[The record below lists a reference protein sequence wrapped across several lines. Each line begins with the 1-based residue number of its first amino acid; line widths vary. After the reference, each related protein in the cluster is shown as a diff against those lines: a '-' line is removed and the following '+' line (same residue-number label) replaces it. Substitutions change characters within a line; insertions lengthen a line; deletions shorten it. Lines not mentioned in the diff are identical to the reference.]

1 MIYLD
6 NSATT
11 ALSERAKERMYA
23 VMECYGNPSS
33 RHSLGLDA
41 RKIIENARQQVGTA
55 LGLSHPSAENLLFTS
70 CGSESNNM
78 AILGS
83 VYAKTRRRANKIITT
98 NSEHSSVENV
108 MRKLEGDGFEV
119 VRVPTV
125 NGIVDEELLMS
136 EIDGKTLLL
145 SLMLVNNE
153 TGAAYDVKRLF
164 ALASRKNP
172 EIITHCDAVQGFLK
186 LPMSLRSLGASMVS
200 VSAHKIHGPKGVG
213 ALYISPDII
222 KQKKIV
228 PYLIGGG
235 QEGGL
240 RSGTE
245 NVIGIAGFGEAAEEG
260 YKNLSANI
268 NKMTSL
274 RNLCERCV
282 IEAGA
287 RPNIPKGARAPHLLS
302 VTLPS
307 IKSETMLNFL
317 SSKGSCV
324 SSGSACSSHAKALSS
339 SLLGFGLT
347 PSEADTTIRIS
358 FSEYNTEEEINTFVS
373 ALKEGIDTLV
383 KIRR

>member
-11 ALSERAKERMYA
+11 ALSARVKEKMYE

-41 RKIIENARQQVGTA
+41 RKIIENAREQVGAA
-55 LGLSHPSAENLLFTS
+55 LGISHPLAENLLFTS

-83 VYAKTRRRANKIITT
+83 VYAKARRRANKIITT

-108 MRKLEGDGFEV
+108 MRKLEGYGFEV

-125 NGIVDEELLMS
+125 NGIIDEDLLMS
-136 EIDGKTLLL
+136 AIDDKSLLL

-186 LPMSLRSLGASMVS
+186 VPMSLRSLGASTVS

-260 YKNLSANI
+260 YKNLSTNV
-268 NKMTSL
+268 NRMTNL
-274 RNLCERCV
+274 RDLCERGV
-282 IEAGA
+282 VEAGA
-287 RPNIPKGARAPHLLS
+287 RPNIPRGARAPHVLS

-317 SSKGSCV
+317 SSKGICV

-339 SLLGFGLT
+339 SLLGFGLS
-347 PSEADTTIRIS
+347 PGEADTTIRIS
-358 FSEYNTEEEINTFVS
+358 FSEYNTEEEINVFAS

>member
-1 MIYLD
+1 M
-6 NSATT
+6 
-11 ALSERAKERMYA
+11 
-23 VMECYGNPSS
+23 
-33 RHSLGLDA
+33 
-41 RKIIENARQQVGTA
+41 
-55 LGLSHPSAENLLFTS
+55 
-70 CGSESNNM
+70 
-78 AILGS
+78 
-83 VYAKTRRRANKIITT
+83 
-98 NSEHSSVENV
+98 
-108 MRKLEGDGFEV
+108 
-119 VRVPTV
+119 
-125 NGIVDEELLMS
+125 
-136 EIDGKTLLL
+136 
-145 SLMLVNNE
+145 
-153 TGAAYDVKRLF
+153 
-164 ALASRKNP
+164 
-172 EIITHCDAVQGFLK
+172 
-186 LPMSLRSLGASMVS
+186 
-200 VSAHKIHGPKGVG
+200 
-213 ALYISPDII
+213 
-222 KQKKIV
+222 
-228 PYLIGGG
+228 
-235 QEGGL
+235 

-317 SSKGSCV
+317 SSKGICV

>member
-317 SSKGSCV
+317 SSKGICV